1 MLYTNHDTADRG
13 GSGGGGRRGRVGI
26 PLGGPPP
33 FMPIVYFACV
43 NLRRKVPKRSL
54 IICCYVAYSH
64 AKIIWPFLIQQW
76 DLYSDLFGHKIYS
89 SRA

>member
-33 FMPIVYFACV
+33 FMPTVYFACV
-43 NLRRKVPKRSL
+43 NLRSPKKEFDNML
-54 IICCYVAYSH
+54 LCCIFTCEDHLAFFDPTVG
-64 AKIIWPFLIQQW
+64 P
-76 DLYSDLFGHKIYS
+76 LF
-89 SRA
+89 

>member
-33 FMPIVYFACV
+33 FH
-43 NLRRKVPKRSL
+43 
-54 IICCYVAYSH
+54 AYSILCLCEFKKKSPKKEFDNMLLCCIFTCEDH
-64 AKIIWPFLIQQW
+64 LAFFDPTVEP
-76 DLYSDLFGHKIYS
+76 LF
-89 SRA
+89 